1 LIIDMLKQLPFKKQ
15 YLLTGATIVLLLL
28 SYQFAFKRTIEAWQ
42 INKNLKTQIARS
54 SDLSLQPA
62 YLERKSNNLNK
73 ILSLYKTDTVA
84 FRSNIISTISLIAE
98 KQGVKLS
105 DVPLQNALY
114 RSDKYIIQKLSF
126 EGGYFSM
133 VKVLDQLQNSPG
145 IGTLRSVTLKLQKAN
160 SNSSESSNII
170 MDVYFAA
177 TI

>member
-1 LIIDMLKQLPFKKQ
+1 MLKQLPIKKQ
-15 YLLTGATIVLLLL
+15 YLLIGATIALLFL

-42 INKNLKTQIARS
+42 INKNLKAQIARS

-98 KQGVKLS
+98 KEGVKLS

-114 RSDKYIIQKLSF
+114 RSDKFIIQKLSF
-126 EGGYFSM
+126 EGAYFSL
-133 VKVLDQLQNSPG
+133 VKVLNQLENSPG
-145 IGTLRSVTLKLQKAN
+145 IGLVRSVAVKMQKVN
-160 SNSSESSNII
+160 SNRDGTGKIT
-170 MDVYFAA
+170 MDVYFEA

>member
-1 LIIDMLKQLPFKKQ
+1 MLKQLPFKKQ
-15 YLLTGATIVLLLL
+15 HLLTCATIVLLLL

-98 KQGVKLS
+98 KEGVKLS

-126 EGGYFSM
+126 EGGYFSL
-133 VKVLDQLQNSPG
+133 VKVLNQLQNSPG
-145 IGTLRSVTLKLQKAN
+145 IGVVRSVTLKMQKTN
-160 SNSSESSNII
+160 SKGEAGSSIV

-177 TI
+177 II

>member
-1 LIIDMLKQLPFKKQ
+1 MLKQLPFKKQ

-28 SYQFAFKRTIEAWQ
+28 SYRFAFKRTIEAWQ
-42 INKNLKTQIARS
+42 INKNLKAQIAQS

-98 KQGVKLS
+98 KEGVKLS

-126 EGGYFSM
+126 EGEYFSLI
-133 VKVLDQLQNSPG
+133 KVLNHLQNSPG
-145 IGTLRSVTLKLQKAN
+145 IGVVRSLILKMQKAN
-160 SNSSESSNII
+160 SNGSTGGNII
-170 MDVYFAA
+170 MDIYFVA
-177 TI
+177 TV